1 MTSALRN
8 IGISLESP
16 TKTCDDRFCPFHG
29 QLSVRGRTLQ
39 GDVVSIKATKTAV
52 IQREYFQYLT
62 KYMRYEKR
70 TSRTR
75 AHLPPCLEVSEGDR
89 VTIGECRPL
98 TKTVSYVV
106 LEKLSS

>member
-1 MTSALRN
+1 
-8 IGISLESP
+8 
-16 TKTCDDRFCPFHG
+16 
-29 QLSVRGRTLQ
+29 
-39 GDVVSIKATKTAV
+39 
-52 IQREYFQYLT
+52 
-62 KYMRYEKR
+62 MRYEKR